1 MGRTC
6 IYIGAD
12 SSSRPEAEQDLQGVV
27 VKDLVLP
34 AFEMDCRDWLV
45 VTPAEAGLPDE
56 IAGSPLL
63 AVLST
68 VILGAESFVPAS
80 GVLTVGLMDD
90 DVPITRQVAPGSVAA
105 EIVEADDPDD
115 CVRYVLPAPDHR
127 LALLAEF
134 TLNEGSD
141 PDVVNRI
148 ESLMAS
154 FRWAA

>member
-1 MGRTC
+1 MR
-6 IYIGAD
+6 
-12 SSSRPEAEQDLQGVV
+12 
-27 VKDLVLP
+27 DLVLP

-68 VILGAESFVPAS
+68 VVLGAESFVPAS
-80 GVLTVGLMDD
+80 GVLTVGLLDD
-90 DVPITRQVAPGSVAA
+90 DLPPSRSLGDCVAA
-105 EIVEADDPDD
+105 ELVDSADGHDES
-115 CVRYVLPAPDHR
+115 VRYVLPAPDQR

-134 TLNEGSD
+134 SLAERGHAD
-141 PDVVNRI
+141 ELDAEVLARI
-148 ESLMAS
+148 ESLMRS